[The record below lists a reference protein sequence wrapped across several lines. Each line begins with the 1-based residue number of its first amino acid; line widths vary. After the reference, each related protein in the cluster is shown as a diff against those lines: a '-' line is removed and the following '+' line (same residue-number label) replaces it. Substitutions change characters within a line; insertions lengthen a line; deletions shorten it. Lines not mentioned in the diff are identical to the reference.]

1 MQTVVNEN
9 EAAWPTQGQTSRI
22 RVRPLTATLAVVL
35 VAAAGIYGGAT
46 LEKRHG
52 SAAGATAVSGAGT
65 GATGFASR
73 AGATGG
79 PGGTFGGTG
88 GTSGTVTQV
97 TAKTLYLTSSAG
109 KLVKVKLTAKTTFTR
124 TAKSATGGLKLGD
137 TAIVRGTKNAAGTV
151 VATSVIATAKGVT
164 TTFGAPGGQAA
175 P

>member
-46 LEKRHG
+46 LQKRHG
-52 SAAGATAVSGAGT
+52 SAAGATAASGAS
-65 GATGFASR
+65 ASGFAAR
-73 AGATGG
+73 AGATGR
-79 PGGTFGGTG
+79 PGGTFGAAG

-124 TAKSATGGLKLGD
+124 TARSATGGLKLGD

>member
-46 LEKRHG
+46 LQKRHG
-52 SAAGATAVSGAGT
+52 SAAGATAASGAS
-65 GATGFASR
+65 ASGFAAR
-73 AGATGG
+73 AGATGR
-79 PGGTFGGTG
+79 PGGTFGAAG

-109 KLVKVKLTAKTTFTR
+109 NLVKVKLTAKTTFTR
-124 TAKSATGGLKLGD
+124 TARSATGGLKLGD